1 MRMFVYSILLLSVLV
16 GCNQSPKNGASPSPT
31 NDANRQVQVQQTAP
45 QKKEIVDS
53 RAVSERLEQIATS
66 IPQVESA
73 NCVVFGNTAVVG
85 INLPPDMDRS
95 KIGTIKLSV
104 AEALKKDPYGVN
116 AVVTADMDMAARLR
130 KIRESIAGGRPI
142 SGFAEEMAEIIGR
155 IMPQIPRDVQ
165 PAPPSPRSTEPQ
177 MPNQQM

>member
-1 MRMFVYSILLLSVLV
+1 MMKLWISCLVMLSLV
-16 GCNQSPKNGASPSPT
+16 AGCNQSPKNGASPSPT
-31 NDANRQVQVQQTAP
+31 NETNRQVQVKQTEP

-95 KIGTIKLSV
+95 KVGTIKLSV
-104 AEALKKDPYGVN
+104 AEALKKDPYGVD
-116 AVVTADMDMAARLR
+116 AIVTSDMDLSARLH
-130 KIRESIAGGRPI
+130 KIREHVREGKPI
-142 SGFAEEMAEIIGR
+142 SGFAEEMAEIVGR
-155 IMPQIPRDVQ
+155 IMPQLPREVE
-165 PAPPSPRSTEPQ
+165 PSPQSTEPQ
-177 MPNQQM
+177 MPNKNM

>member
-1 MRMFVYSILLLSVLV
+1 MRMFVYSIVLLSVLV

-31 NDANRQVQVQQTAP
+31 NDTNRQVQVQQTAP
-45 QKKEIVDS
+45 QKQEIVDS

-116 AVVTADMDMAARLR
+116 AIVTADMDMAARLR
-130 KIRESIAGGRPI
+130 KVRDGIANGRPV
-142 SGFAEEMAEIIGR
+142 SGFTEEMAEIIGR
-155 IMPQIPRDVQ
+155 IMPQIPRDLQ
-165 PAPPSPRSTEPQ
+165 PSPRSTEPQ

>member
-31 NDANRQVQVQQTAP
+31 NDTNRQVQVQQTAP

-104 AEALKKDPYGVN
+104 AEALKKDP
-116 AVVTADMDMAARLR
+116 
-130 KIRESIAGGRPI
+130 
-142 SGFAEEMAEIIGR
+142 
-155 IMPQIPRDVQ
+155 
-165 PAPPSPRSTEPQ
+165 
-177 MPNQQM
+177 